1 MEKKI
6 RLEVYPS
13 ERLLVALD
21 RWRKAQ
27 PEPPTRA
34 YAIRCLLA
42 EILSHKLREPK
53 ERNHA
58 I

>member
-13 ERLLVALD
+13 ERLLAALD

-27 PEPPTRA
+27 PELPTRA
-34 YAIRCLLA
+34 YAIRYLLA

-53 ERNHA
+53 EHTNA